1 MIDINELR
9 KSISESGVI
18 ISEEELI
25 SIIAYIEMIESTNHN
40 VHKALLEAENS
51 KDVKNEINDQLDKL
65 EGLAHV

>member
-25 SIIAYIEMIESTNHN
+25 SIMTYIEMIESTNHN

-51 KDVKNEINDQLDKL
+51 KDVKNEINESETWINMK
-65 EGLAHV
+65 